1 MKLTQEQTQ
10 YIFDYVS
17 SRDIKW
23 YELQVELTDHMVSSM
38 EEIWEK
44 DPELTFH
51 QVKQYAENNF
61 TGDSSFKSI
70 EKERTEI
77 LGKEFRKE
85 QWKMIGE
92 YLKFPKIFAS
102 IIVVFLTFKI
112 SLYFEEPRKFV
123 AGLFLFLLFAAIPM
137 VYSYYKNRKI
147 AGNRFIEI
155 EKSNPL
161 ALLFGGFINLGL
173 SLGNVFKEEINE
185 YALVLFLFC
194 CLWALTVLCLIT
206 GILLQNKI
214 IKRVKE
220 QYQLN

>member
-1 MKLTQEQTQ
+1 MKLTTEQ
-10 YIFDYVS
+10 IKYVS
-17 SRDIKW
+17 DYIESKDIKW

-44 DPELTFH
+44 DPELTFQ
-51 QVKQYAENNF
+51 QVKQYAENKF

-77 LGKEFRKE
+77 MGKEFRKE

-123 AGLFLFLLFAAIPM
+123 AGLFLFLLFAAIPI

-155 EKSNPL
+155 EKSNPI

-173 SLGNVFKEEINE
+173 NLVNVFKEEIDE
-185 YALVLFLFC
+185 YPLVLFLFC
-194 CLWALTVLCLIT
+194 CLWALTVLCVIT
-206 GILLQNKI
+206 GIQLQNKTI
-214 IKRVKE
+214 EKIKK
-220 QYQLN
+220 QYQLS

>member
-1 MKLTQEQTQ
+1 MQLTNEQ
-10 YIFDYVS
+10 IKYVS
-17 SRDIKW
+17 DYIESKDIKW

-51 QVKQYAENNF
+51 QVKQYAENKF

-123 AGLFLFLLFAAIPM
+123 AGLFLFLLFAAIPI
-137 VYSYYKNRKI
+137 VYSYYKHRKI

-173 SLGNVFKEEINE
+173 SLANVFKEEINE
-185 YALVLFLFC
+185 YPLVLFLFC
-194 CLWALTVLCLIT
+194 CLWVVAVLCVIT
-206 GILLQNKI
+206 GIQLQNKT
-214 IKRVKE
+214 IKRIKK
-220 QYQLN
+220 QYQLS

>member
-1 MKLTQEQTQ
+1 MKLTTEQ
-10 YIFDYVS
+10 IKYVS
-17 SRDIKW
+17 DYIESKDIKW

-51 QVKQYAENNF
+51 QVKQYAENKF

-77 LGKEFRKE
+77 MGKEFRKE

-123 AGLFLFLLFAAIPM
+123 AGLFLFLLFAAIPI

-155 EKSNPL
+155 EKSNPI

-173 SLGNVFKEEINE
+173 SLGSVFKEEINE
-185 YALVLFLFC
+185 YPLVLFLFC
-194 CLWALTVLCLIT
+194 CLWALTVLCVIT
-206 GILLQNKI
+206 GTQLQNKT
-214 IKRVKE
+214 IKRIKK
-220 QYQLN
+220 QYELN

>member
-1 MKLTQEQTQ
+1 MQLTTEQ
-10 YIFDYVS
+10 IKYVS
-17 SRDIKW
+17 DYIESKDIKW

-44 DPELTFH
+44 DPELTFQ
-51 QVKQYAENNF
+51 QVKQYAENKF

-77 LGKEFRKE
+77 MGKEFRKE

-123 AGLFLFLLFAAIPM
+123 AGLFLFLLFAAIPI

-155 EKSNPL
+155 EKSNPI

-173 SLGNVFKEEINE
+173 SLANVFKEEINE
-185 YALVLFLFC
+185 YPLVLFLFC
-194 CLWALTVLCLIT
+194 CLWVVAVLCVIT
-206 GILLQNKI
+206 GIQLQNKTM
-214 IKRVKE
+214 KRVKK
-220 QYQLN
+220 QYELN